1 MCITHCSYL
10 DFIFTFARFISY
22 VYNSLIILVKE
33 WQIMTI
39 VVWLFRIILKFENK
53 NNLRI

>member
-10 DFIFTFARFISY
+10 DFISKNARFISY
-22 VYNSLIILVKE
+22 VHNSLIILVKE
-33 WQIMTI
+33 RQIMTI